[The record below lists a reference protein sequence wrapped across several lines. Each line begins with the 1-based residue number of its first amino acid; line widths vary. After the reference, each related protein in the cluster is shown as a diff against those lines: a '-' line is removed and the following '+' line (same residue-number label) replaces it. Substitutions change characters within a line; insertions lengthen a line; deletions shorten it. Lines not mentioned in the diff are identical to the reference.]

1 MERENY
7 MPDLKMYHN
16 KSEKTEIIEHIPA
29 HKGIKWEIN
38 KNKTSRIS
46 LNSWKLNIVRMLD
59 TVPQITEVI
68 FFYFHLFLFSS
79 G

>member
-1 MERENY
+1 ML
-7 MPDLKMYHN
+7 DLKIYHN
-16 KSEKTEIIEHIPA
+16 KSEKTEIIEYISA

-38 KNKTSRIS
+38 KNKISRIS
-46 LNSWKLNIVRMLD
+46 LNIWKLNTVRMVD

-68 FFYFHLFLFSS
+68 FSYFHFFLFSS